1 MKDKGSLGIIGFG
14 AVLCAVLFFTTKGLF
29 PVLTGMLKA
38 ALWIVGIG
46 VVLLTAAVIFFAFR
60 KPKSGGNKT
69 NGVSAK
75 DSQQLTKGR
84 QSLMELRNLGI
95 RIKNSD
101 VRKLSEEICSNVDKI
116 ISTLKKQPDDIE
128 KLRQFFNYYLP
139 TLTSILQKFVAIEE
153 SGVPAENIVHSTINC
168 LGDIKKA
175 TEKQYAALFDNDML
189 DMSVEMEALTVA
201 CKRDGL
207 LTDSDF
213 KTELSL

>member
-1 MKDKGSLGIIGFG
+1 MKNSSSFGIIGFG
-14 AVLCAVLFFTTKGLF
+14 AVIAAVLFFTAKGLF
-29 PVLTGMLKA
+29 PVLTGILKA
-38 ALWIVGIG
+38 FLGIVAVG
-46 VVLLTAAVIFFAFR
+46 VIVIVVAVIYFAFR
-60 KPKSGGNKT
+60 KSDAKEAESVK
-69 NGVSAK
+69 AK
-75 DSQQLTKGR
+75 DNSQLAKGR
-84 QSLMELRNLGI
+84 SSLMELRNLGI

-101 VRKLSEEICSNVDKI
+101 VRKLNEEICSNVDKI

>member
-1 MKDKGSLGIIGFG
+1 MKNNSSLGIIGFG
-14 AVLCAVLFFTTKGLF
+14 AVIAAVLFFTAKGLF
-29 PVLTGMLKA
+29 PVLTGVLKA
-38 ALWIVGIG
+38 FLGIVVVG
-46 VVLLTAAVIFFAFR
+46 VIVIVVAVIYFAFR
-60 KPKSGGNKT
+60 KSD
-69 NGVSAK
+69 AK
-75 DSQQLTKGR
+75 DAENAKAKDNSQLAKGR
-84 QSLMELRNLGI
+84 SSLMELRNIGL
-95 RIKNSD
+95 RIKNSE
-101 VRKLSEEICSNVDKI
+101 VRALNEDICKTVDKI
-116 ISTLKKQPDDIE
+116 LSTLKKQPEDIK

-139 TLTSILQKFVAIEE
+139 TLTNILKKFVAIEE

>member
-1 MKDKGSLGIIGFG
+1 MKNSSSFGIIGFG
-14 AVLCAVLFFTTKGLF
+14 AVIAAILFFTAKGLF
-29 PVLTGMLKA
+29 PVLTGVLKA
-38 ALWIVGIG
+38 FIGI
-46 VVLLTAAVIFFAFR
+46 VVLGIIVVVVAVIYFAFR
-60 KPKSGGNKT
+60 KSDAKEEDNAK
-69 NGVSAK
+69 AK
-75 DSQQLTKGR
+75 DNAQLAKGR
-84 QSLMELRNLGI
+84 TGLMELRNLGL
-95 RIKNSD
+95 RIKNSE
-101 VRKLSEEICSNVDKI
+101 VRKLNEDICKNVEKI
-116 ISTLKKQPDDIE
+116 LSTLKKQPEDIK